1 MEDAAGRSIW
11 WSDTAVLNS
20 SPERVL
26 VARCRKPAIVDVQ
39 RIDGSLV
46 KSNNAGDLTVV
57 DRSYLRPGMVV
68 ASESDPGGQLG
79 VVTAAATALDLV
91 RLHGGDGAVT
101 GVSPADLRR
110 VVAIS
115 VGDYVVSSSTGWL
128 GRVVEAGLDADVVFD
143 DGGRCRVAEASRK
156 LRAVVKEED
165 YVGRRYT
172 ETRLFPGQ
180 RVVSSA
186 SSWRTARWLHG
197 SFWKP
202 SYKQGTVAMVKR
214 SGVLVYWIASSPHQE
229 EPPAFHQNVDDLIFF
244 CSPKVNSWRVSDRC
258 FFRNNNNTPDDF
270 STSSSCGKHKNDC
283 VMRKH
288 HRNRK
293 KAMMRKKR
301 TSIESSRRLEVDRPM
316 SVADTHTTVDVLWQ
330 DGTRQRGVPSATLS
344 PYVPKNHHDFFPG
357 QQIRRTVL
365 VGDDA
370 QSQSESP
377 PPVAGV
383 VRSLDCKD
391 QTVRVSWLTVTG
403 DNNNNIDDEEEETV
417 SAYHLSRILDHD
429 VFYGNIVIRLHAGTR
444 SSTDNGDLSWVGRVV
459 DLCDDGQVQVKWGDG
474 TTTKVLP
481 REVAVV
487 KEQWVTEM
495 LRQLGDWVYDDGSS
509 DEAQHDTNQ
518 AHPIANT
525 VVGNQTEGNNDQGQN
540 NNTAATSI
548 ISRVSSAIIRLGSI
562 VLEQGKRPFRVTGW
576 TTVEASSNAGLA
588 AASENIEPVSSAVAN
603 AQKIAES
610 PHEEGEG
617 KAQAD
622 GTTAGLEAFRFQQFD
637 VVQSPPDHR
646 YLDNVGQGT
655 IIGGKTW
662 TKGVQ
667 REWKILENDLPDT
680 IYVRVFED
688 RMDLLR
694 AVMVGACGTPYQD
707 GLFFFDLQ
715 LPPSYPAA
723 PPLVNYHSFGLRLNP
738 NLYPSGTV
746 CLSLLGTFGGQ
757 DIELWS
763 PESSTILQVLV
774 SIQGL
779 VLTALPYYNEAG
791 YASQVGT
798 PMGHRN
804 ELPYSENTY
813 LLSLQTMLH
822 LLRRPPAGFEDFVRD
837 HFRRRGRHVLRAC
850 EAYRKGCLIGTLDRE
865 ANATKT
871 SKARPCSTGFRLA
884 LDNIVPRLK
893 VAFAEI
899 GADMC
904 ERAV

>member
-1 MEDAAGRSIW
+1 MEDATGRSIW
-11 WSDTAVLNS
+11 GSDTAVLNS

-26 VARCRKPAIVDVQ
+26 VARRGGTPAMVDVQ
-39 RIDGSLV
+39 RIDGSFV
-46 KSNNAGDLTVV
+46 KSKAGGLTVV

-68 ASESDPGGQLG
+68 ASESDPGGPLG

-91 RLHGGDGAVT
+91 HRNGDGAA

-110 VVAIS
+110 VVEIS
-115 VGDYVVSSSTGWL
+115 VGDYVVSSSSGWL

-172 ETRLFPGQ
+172 NTRLFPGQ
-180 RVVSSA
+180 RVSSSA

-197 SFWKP
+197 SYWKP
-202 SYKQGTVAMVKR
+202 SYVQGTVAMVKR
-214 SGVLVYWIASSPHQE
+214 SGVLVYWLASLPHQE
-229 EPPAFHQNVDDLIFF
+229 EPPAFHQNVNDLIFF
-244 CSPKVNSWRVSDRC
+244 CSPNVNSWRVGDRC
-258 FFRNNNNTPDDF
+258 FFRNNNPP
-270 STSSSCGKHKNDC
+270 SSSSSCDKHKDDC
-283 VMRKH
+283 VMRKQH
-288 HRNRK
+288 QRK
-293 KAMMRKKR
+293 KAMMMRKKR
-301 TSIESSRRLEVDRPM
+301 TREITRLLEVDRPM
-316 SVADTHTTVDVLWQ
+316 LVADTHTTVDVLWQ

-357 QQIRRTVL
+357 QHVRKTVAD
-365 VGDDA
+365 DDA
-370 QSQSESP
+370 QQSESP

-391 QTVRVSWLTVTG
+391 QTVRVSWLITG
-403 DNNNNIDDEEEETV
+403 DNNNMDDNDETV
-417 SAYHLSRILDHD
+417 SAYHLGRILDHD
-429 VFYGNIVIRLHAGTR
+429 VFYGNIVIRLHAAAAGTTS
-444 SSTDNGDLSWVGRVV
+444 SSTDKGDLSWVGRVV

-474 TTTKVLP
+474 TMTKVLP
-481 REVAVV
+481 HEVAVV

-495 LRQLGDWVYDDGSS
+495 LRQMGDWVYDDGS
-509 DEAQHDTNQ
+509 DNTQDDTTNQ
-518 AHPIANT
+518 AQPTANT

-540 NNTAATSI
+540 NNTDDAPAATSI

-562 VLEQGKRPFRVTGW
+562 VLEQGKRSFRVTGW
-576 TTVEASSNAGLA
+576 TTVEPLA
-588 AASENIEPVSSAVAN
+588 AASENIEPVSISTVAN
-603 AQKIAES
+603 ALEIDTSVAETV
-610 PHEEGEG
+610 HGEGEG
-617 KAQAD
+617 KAEAD
-622 GTTAGLEAFRFQQFD
+622 DATAGVEAFRFQQFD

-655 IIGGKTW
+655 IGGKTW

-680 IYVRVFED
+680 IYVRAFED

-763 PESSTILQVLV
+763 PESSTVLQVLV

-850 EAYRKGCLIGTLDRE
+850 EAYREGCLIGTLDGE
-865 ANATKT
+865 ANATEA

-884 LDNIVPRLK
+884 LDNIVPRLMA
-893 VAFAEI
+893 AFAEI
-899 GADMC
+899 GADVC
-904 ERAV
+904 QPAI